1 LGVALVSAL
10 IGFSATRAQG
20 PPLAADAPADAPTP
34 LSKSCQIGATTI
46 AEELPLPNVAAA
58 LAQRKTLR
66 ILAIGAAPGRVGSHG
81 NGYTAVI
88 EAILSHALKGIDVV
102 IINRG
107 VSGELAA
114 NAATRM
120 KNEVALVE
128 PDLVL
133 WQVGTNDALAYV
145 PVGEFTTTVKDQI
158 DWLTKHKVD
167 VLLVGLQFANQVLH
181 DAQYA
186 EVRDALRKHEQPH
199 AVQQTASLF
208 DHLVGGEIL
217 GFNDRFGAPLSDRF
231 HERLV
236 ITFGL
241 IGIIDCKVAYRIVKN
256 VARSDV
262 ARDHCGV
269 ARACMCAGQRPPA
282 RFRVL
287 SQ

>member
-1 LGVALVSAL
+1 MARRITTTRTTHLARAFGVALVSAL

-66 ILAIGAAPGRVGSHG
+66 ILAMGAAPGRVGSHG

-186 EVRDALRKHEQPH
+186 EVRDALRKLAAAENVIVVRLYEAMQ
-199 AVQQTASLF
+199 
-208 DHLVGGEIL
+208 IL
-217 GFNDRFGAPLSDRF
+217 NQAADGP
-231 HERLV
+231 E
-236 ITFGL
+236 T
-241 IGIIDCKVAYRIVKN
+241 VAEEFSRIEGDYN
-256 VARSDV
+256 CLAQY
-262 ARDHCGV
+262 V
-269 ARACMCAGQRPPA
+269 ARAITLGAFGKNIPRSASP
-282 RFRVL
+282 
-287 SQ
+287 

>member
-1 LGVALVSAL
+1 MARRIATTRTTRLTHAFGVALVTAL

-20 PPLAADAPADAPTP
+20 PPLTVATPADAPTP

-66 ILAIGAAPGRVGSHG
+66 ILAMGAAPGRVGSHG

-88 EAILSHALKGIDVV
+88 EALLSHALKGIDVV
-102 IINRG
+102 MINRG

-158 DWLTKHKVD
+158 DWLKKHKVD
-167 VLLVGLQFANQVLH
+167 VLLVGLQFANRVL
-181 DAQYA
+181 DDTQYA
-186 EVRDALRKHEQPH
+186 EVRGALRKL
-199 AVQQTASLF
+199 ATAENVIVLR
-208 DHLVGGEIL
+208 LYEAMQIL
-217 GFNDRFGAPLSDRF
+217 NQAADGPETVSEEFSRIESDYNC
-231 HERLV
+231 L
-236 ITFGL
+236 
-241 IGIIDCKVAYRIVKN
+241 AQY
-256 VARSDV
+256 
-262 ARDHCGV
+262 V
-269 ARACMCAGQRPPA
+269 ARAITLGAFGKNLPPSTA
-282 RFRVL
+282 P
-287 SQ
+287 